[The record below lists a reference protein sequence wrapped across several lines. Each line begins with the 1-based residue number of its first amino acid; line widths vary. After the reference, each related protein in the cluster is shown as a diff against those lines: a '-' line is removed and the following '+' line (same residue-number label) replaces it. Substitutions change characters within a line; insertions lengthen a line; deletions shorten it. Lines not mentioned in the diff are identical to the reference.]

1 MNKQNDIDIAK
12 ITKEAEK
19 SFYIKFF
26 AITIVAILFW
36 VIVIGYG
43 MKKDKN
49 SKEDTYFQCYYY
61 SQNLVK
67 SKLKSPKSADFPWYS
82 DSFIEDKGDTII
94 VSAYVDADNSFG
106 ASVRVHYKAKIKV
119 EYGEPVSGTVTLIE

>member
-1 MNKQNDIDIAK
+1 MNTQNQKIDKTYLIAGLLAALFL
-12 ITKEAEK
+12 IIMAVYATKSE
-19 SFYIKFF
+19 
-26 AITIVAILFW
+26 
-36 VIVIGYG
+36 
-43 MKKDKN
+43 N

-67 SKLKSPKSADFPWYS
+67 SKLESPKSADFPWYS

-106 ASVRVHYKAKIKV
+106 TSIRVHYKAKIKV

>member
-26 AITIVAILFW
+26 VIAIVVTLFW
-36 VIVIGYG
+36 AIVIGYG

-49 SKEDTYFQCYYY
+49 SKSHIYTQCYYY
-61 SQNLVK
+61 SQTLVK

-106 ASVRVHYKAKIKV
+106 TSVRVHYKAKIKV
-119 EYGEPVSGTVTLIE
+119 KDREPVSGTVTLIE